1 MRRAH
6 RVVALVV
13 AVMVAALLPSCAV
26 SAEDEPRTI
35 ADRVDDAFVP
45 VPEVTSGDG
54 TSEVVVWLVRDAR
67 LEPVI
72 RDVAA
77 PPSSPIDALEAA
89 LSELFAG
96 PRAAEAAQGL
106 RSAVPPDTELGR
118 ISVLGEVATIEVSQE
133 IARIGGADEVRAV
146 AQIVLTVTEFPS
158 VRRVR
163 LSVDGELL
171 QLPLP
176 GGELS
181 PRPVSADAYDAL
193 VSG

>member
-1 MRRAH
+1 MS
-6 RVVALVV
+6 RVRVLVG
-13 AVMVAALLPSCAV
+13 LLLGVVLFGSCAV
-26 SAEDEPRTI
+26 SAEDQPRTV
-35 ADRVDDAFVP
+35 AGRVDDAFVP

-72 RDVAA
+72 RDVEA
-77 PPSSPIDALEAA
+77 PPASPIDALETA
-89 LSELFAG
+89 LDQLFAG
-96 PRAAEAAQGL
+96 PQADEAGRGL
-106 RSAVPPDTELGR
+106 RSAVPPDTVVGR
-118 ISVLGEVATIEVSQE
+118 LSVLGEVATIEVSDE
-133 IARIGGADEVRAV
+133 ITRVGGADEVRAV

-181 PRPVSADAYDAL
+181 PRPVSAAAYDVL
-193 VSG
+193 VAD